1 MYQGIEIA
9 DYILNYAE
17 QCNYQITN
25 LRLQKILYY
34 IQLNFLKQ
42 YDYVI
47 FEDDILA
54 MRHGPCIQSVYDRYH
69 IWGRHSIIKRDH
81 SPFHLKEKEGALIKQ
96 VVDACML
103 LPEYELADR
112 FSKRKWSMV
121 SDIFCK
127 KRRSDP
133 VECMRKYV
141 RE

>member
-42 YDYVI
+42 YDHVI

-112 FSKRKWSMV
+112 SQKENGPWYQTFFVKREEV
-121 SDIFCK
+121 I
-127 KRRSDP
+127 P

-141 RE
+141 RG

>member
-42 YDYVI
+42 YDHVI

-54 MRHGPCIQSVYDRYH
+54 
-69 IWGRHSIIKRDH
+69 
-81 SPFHLKEKEGALIKQ
+81 
-96 VVDACML
+96 
-103 LPEYELADR
+103 
-112 FSKRKWSMV
+112 
-121 SDIFCK
+121 
-127 KRRSDP
+127 
-133 VECMRKYV
+133 
-141 RE
+141 

>member
-42 YDYVI
+42 YDHVI

-54 MRHGPCIQSVYDRYH
+54 MRHGPCIQSVFHEPTGKPVGLIFKINLIGTTCKTDR
-69 IWGRHSIIKRDH
+69 IS
-81 SPFHLKEKEGALIKQ
+81 LALS
-96 VVDACML
+96 
-103 LPEYELADR
+103 E
-112 FSKRKWSMV
+112 
-121 SDIFCK
+121 
-127 KRRSDP
+127 
-133 VECMRKYV
+133 
-141 RE
+141 

>member
-42 YDYVI
+42 YDHVI

-81 SPFHLKEKEGALIKQ
+81 DAFQLKEKEEVL
-96 VVDACML
+96 
-103 LPEYELADR
+103 
-112 FSKRKWSMV
+112 
-121 SDIFCK
+121 
-127 KRRSDP
+127 
-133 VECMRKYV
+133 
-141 RE
+141 